1 MGFISTK
8 ISHIPQRPTQ
18 QGKIILENLDLMEVA
33 QWIDWKYFFKAWKIT
48 GHYDGLKEC
57 CGCQKCRTAWLAQF
71 TEEEKIKAQEA
82 LNLYTDALK
91 TLKEAIENKRLKG
104 NALLY
109 FSAAQGEIDGIKL
122 LSEENNELLYLPTL
136 RQQHY
141 GERNQHCAS
150 LCDFVSPQ
158 KDYIG
163 IFACTIIGAKEWCE
177 ELKEDS
183 YQSLLIQTI
192 ADRLVEALSEWLH
205 QQVREKYWGYDKS
218 NKTGIRPAFGYPS
231 LPDLS
236 LLFDIDNLVKL
247 KEIGITLTENG
258 AMYPNSSIC
267 GLYIAHPQSYYF
279 IVGEIEEDQRIAY
292 ARQRNKMPEEIKRW
306 LTTR

>member
-1 MGFISTK
+1 MSYTPYKPKYI
-8 ISHIPQRPTQ
+8 
-18 QGKIILENLDLMEVA
+18 GKTLLLDLNLTEIVKY
-33 QWIDWKYFFKAWKIT
+33 IDWKYFFKAWKIT
-48 GHYDGLKEC
+48 GHYEGIKEC
-57 CGCQKCRTAWLAQF
+57 CGCQKCKTAWLAQF

-109 FSAAQGEIDGIKL
+109 FSEAQGEIDRIKL
-122 LSEENNELLYLPTL
+122 LSKENKELPYLPTL

-141 GERNQHCAS
+141 SNRNQHCTS

-163 IFACTIIGAKEWCE
+163 IFGCTIIGAKEWCE
-177 ELKEDS
+177 EIKENS

-192 ADRLVEALSEWLH
+192 ADRLVEATSEWLH
-205 QQVREKYWGYDKS
+205 QQVRKKYWGYDKS
-218 NKTGIRPAFGYPS
+218 NKTGIRPAFGYPC

-236 LLFDIDNLVKL
+236 LLHDINKLVNLN
-247 KEIGITLTENG
+247 EIGITLTENG
-258 AMYPNSSIC
+258 AMHPNSSVC

-279 IVGEIEEDQRIAY
+279 MVGEIGEDQLHAY
-292 ARQRNKMPEEIKRW
+292 AKLRNRQPNEIKKW
-306 LTTR
+306 LQNIL